1 MTGDRLQ
8 MTDDRLTVAPSSE
21 KPVKYIRR
29 LWWRHLSAKKK
40 KKKKKIKKLKKWQA
54 HVCEENRFCAWKTGF
69 VRRPFSLSIPT
80 HNAIFTCISTYF
92 FL

>member
-21 KPVKYIRR
+21 KPVKYIHR

-40 KKKKKIKKLKKWQA
+40 KKKKA
-54 HVCEENRFCAWKTGF
+54 SPRVCGKPVLCGKTGF
-69 VRRPFSLSIPT
+69 EWSQNSLTITTQSTLHFTLKIEKN
-80 HNAIFTCISTYF
+80 HNN
-92 FL
+92 